1 MDELFKKIYVKSE
14 ADLPKKDGEYFAK
27 LHGAYSVHE
36 CEFSM
41 FYEKQWIEDIDWYLQ
56 PIEGSITVQHNLR
69 EELIKYDKWMVE
81 VKWGTDVPSA
91 EKSVDE
97 YLKSKHTKND
107 TKDNIKD
114 LLREYGCYGIGH
126 NEDANNKL
134 IEALNDLIDT
144 ERRAIIKAL
153 EEYANQFKTK
163 SK

>member
-14 ADLPKKDGEYFAK
+14 ADLPGDNKKYDVFWKGNDFHRTHGWTMKRYFN
-27 LHGAYSVHE
+27 
-36 CEFSM
+36 
-41 FYEKQWIEDIDWYLQ
+41 DIAWYLQ
-56 PIEGSITVQHNLR
+56 PIEGSITAQHNLR
-69 EELIKYDKWMVE
+69 EELINYDKWMAK

-114 LLREYGCYGIGH
+114 LLREYGVCGIDH

-134 IEALNDLIDT
+134 IEALINLFN
-144 ERRAIIKAL
+144 RL
-153 EEYANQFKTK
+153 
-163 SK
+163 